1 MNVTTA
7 TLLHELVTAQ
17 AARTPD
23 APAVRQ
29 WDTSLTYRGLT
40 AAAGALAHRLRE
52 LGAGPETRIGV
63 CGRRTPELLVSVLG
77 VLMSGAAYVPLD
89 PSHPRKRLETVIG
102 DAGITL
108 VVADQ
113 AGRGVLRDLPLRLV
127 APAQGELPPP
137 EPAAAAEGSA
147 AYVLYTSGSTGR
159 PKGVVVSHAS
169 AVAFVT
175 MAGAY
180 FGLDASCRSI
190 GFAALGFDVSV
201 LDIFAPLA
209 RGGCVMLTADEDRVD
224 PVRLQRF
231 LERHRVTWGTIPPA
245 LLPLLDPD
253 RLPALRDLL
262 TAGEPAGPEQVA
274 RWSRPG
280 RRRFHN
286 WYGPTETTVCVVGT
300 ELDGDWDRPLPIGH
314 PLPGCTAYI
323 LDDLL
328 RPVPPGTPGEL
339 CVGGP
344 QLARGYLH
352 RPGLTAER
360 FVPDPYGEPGA
371 RLYRTGDRVVL
382 DAEGRIG
389 FIGRLDRQVKVQGQ
403 RVEIGEIEVVLRAHP
418 EIRQAVV
425 DAGTGAGGLTELV
438 AYLTPQEAPD
448 LERVRAHCLDSVP
461 AYMVPTRVL
470 RLPALPLTP
479 AGKVDLAALRTLG
492 DQHTHPSSPEVTT
505 EESGHRHAHEETAST
520 HRTAP
525 PTARDGEPRTA
536 HRAAGDGEHRTPS
549 PVADQQTAP
558 REGERRT
565 ARRAAGD
572 GEHRT
577 PSPVA
582 DQQTA
587 SRDGER
593 RSAPRVADGEHGAGS
608 SAARDSDHL
617 GGGEVMVREVAGAWG
632 EAFGGAEPLA
642 DDDFFARGGHS
653 LLAMRLTALL
663 RTRLGRELAVE
674 DVLAGRTVAGIA
686 RRAAAAP
693 PLREEPPGDGPA
705 ALSAVQRRMWFV
717 ERLAPGTPAHNIA
730 MAQRLTGPLDVA
742 ALRRALASVAERHEV
757 LRWRVPQTGGVP
769 SVTVTPPGPV
779 PLPVEDVTDAELRER
794 LQAEARLAF
803 DLAEGPLWRA
813 RLLRLARDEH
823 VEEHVLV
830 VTVHHLV
837 FDGWSQKVLYE
848 DISRAY
854 RQEAFPPLRATY
866 GGYVD
871 WLGRRDGEADLA
883 WWSGHLDGAPTVLDL
898 PRDHPRPPVQ
908 TFDGESVTAEAGAGV
923 SAAVRELAARLGG
936 TPYAVLLAAYGQVL
950 RRLSGQPDL
959 IVGTPVADRR
969 DPALDP
975 VAGCLVQVLPVRLR
989 VDDGAPFSAHVT
1001 RCQEALS
1008 GALAHLDVRLE
1019 RLVDR
1024 LGPGRDLSRNP
1035 LVQVLFNMYDFT
1047 EPRLDLPGVA
1057 AAPLPPGLPGS
1068 LFDLTLYVG
1077 ERDGCYVLQAVYNPR
1092 LFRRSRVDALLHGYL
1107 RLLTDLTADP
1117 ARPVRESR
1125 LRPRPGRGDEG
1136 PLPDPAEVKPLT
1148 LAGAASAGGVE
1159 VAATAG
1165 AQTGVVGVGDVAG
1178 AAEVQGGEAFRD
1190 GGASAGAQGGH
1201 GVWGGA
1207 SPDVSTGLMDAS
1219 GAVRL
1224 PDGTAVLSGWDGA
1237 GVVERV
1243 LMQVAGGPERVAVSG
1258 EDGELTYAD
1267 LSRLADAAGAAVRA
1281 GETVAIL
1288 AERTRELP
1296 ALMLG
1301 VLAAGARWAVL
1312 DTALPPARLA
1322 AQARAAG
1329 ATSIIACPGIQIPPD
1344 LAWLPPAGEPRTP
1357 ANGEEGPAALAAR
1370 NLTGEEGA
1378 AGPGVLDGNGE
1389 GESVDLAARK
1399 LLGEGEAGS
1408 DVLNGSG
1415 DRVVAVT
1422 NGSGDG
1428 AEAAMNGSG
1437 DRAEV
1442 GSGQGGTACRVVAM
1456 EERGYLAFT
1465 SGTTGEPKPV
1475 RTPERPLARFL
1486 DWYPRAYGL
1495 TGDDRFALLAGLA
1508 HDPLLRDAFTPLV
1521 LGATLHV
1528 PGPDLVRD
1536 PAKLAGWLRG
1546 RRITVAHLT
1555 PQLAA
1560 LIAAAG
1566 VQLPDLR
1573 LVLFGGDRLT
1583 HADAAR
1589 FRRVAPD
1596 ARLVNAYGT
1605 TETPQAQAVHEIG
1618 DPPDHGDPVPAGH
1631 GVDGAELLVLD
1642 AAGAPA
1648 AVGELGEV
1656 VVRSRRLA
1664 ESYLDETLTRERF
1677 ARERD
1682 GETARYRT
1690 GDLGRYDP
1698 DGRVVLAG
1706 RADGQVK
1713 IRGYRVELGEV
1724 EAALLAHPGVR
1735 AAAATVAERPGG
1747 RVPLAY
1753 AVTDGPAVGQAELR
1767 RHLAASLPGYALP
1780 AELVLLPALPLTPN
1794 GKVDRARLP
1803 APPPR
1808 PAPASGQEPATGTE
1822 RLVAGVWREVLGLP
1836 SISAGAN
1843 FFEIGGHSLATAQ
1856 VQARL
1861 AASLGREVPI
1871 VDLFR
1876 FPTVRDLAAHLDGE
1890 RRPAGWDRA
1899 ARRVAARRARS
1910 SPHRPQQPRQESNE

>member
-1 MNVTTA
+1 MTVTTA

-137 EPAAAAEGSA
+137 EPAATAEGSA

-382 DAEGRIG
+382 DADGRIG

-492 DQHTHPSSPEVTT
+492 DQHTHPSGPEVTT
-505 EESGHRHAHEETAST
+505 EESGHRLAHDEETTRT
-520 HRTAP
+520 HRSAP
-525 PTARDGEPRTA
+525 PT
-536 HRAAGDGEHRTPS
+536 
-549 PVADQQTAP
+549 ADQQTAP
-558 REGERRT
+558 R
-565 ARRAAGD
+565 
-572 GEHRT
+572 
-577 PSPVA
+577 
-582 DQQTA
+582 
-587 SRDGER
+587 
-593 RSAPRVADGEHGAGS
+593 DGEHGAGS

-730 MAQRLTGPLDVA
+730 MAQRLTGPLDVS

-813 RLLRLARDEH
+813 RLLRLAGD
-823 VEEHVLV
+823 EHVLV

-923 SAAVRELAARLGG
+923 SAAVRELAVRLGG

-989 VDDGAPFSAHVT
+989 VDDGAPFAAHVT

-1159 VAATAG
+1159 VAAG
-1165 AQTGVVGVGDVAG
+1165 AQAGVVGVGDVAG

-1190 GGASAGAQGGH
+1190 GGAWAGAQGGH

-1243 LMQVAGGPERVAVSG
+1243 LKQVAGGPERVAVSG
-1258 EDGELTYAD
+1258 EDGELTYAG
-1267 LSRLADAAGAAVRA
+1267 LARLADAAGAAVRA

-1357 ANGEEGPAALAAR
+1357 ANGEKGPADLAAR
-1370 NLTGEEGA
+1370 NLTGEEGT
-1378 AGPGVLDGNGE
+1378 AGP
-1389 GESVDLAARK
+1389 
-1399 LLGEGEAGS
+1399 

-1415 DRVVAVT
+1415 DRAVAAT
-1422 NGSGDG
+1422 NGSGDRTGAILRGSSDG
-1428 AEAAMNGSG
+1428 AEAGS
-1437 DRAEV
+1437 E
-1442 GSGQGGTACRVVAM
+1442 QGGTACRVVPM

-1566 VQLPDLR
+1566 VRLPDLR

-1596 ARLVNAYGT
+1596 ARLVNVYGT

-1618 DPPDHGDPVPAGH
+1618 DPPDHGDQVPAGH
-1631 GVDGAELLVLD
+1631 GADGAELLVLD

-1682 GETARYRT
+1682 GATARYRT

>member
-52 LGAGPETRIGV
+52 LGAGPETRVGV

-382 DAEGRIG
+382 DADGRIG

-448 LERVRAHCLDSVP
+448 LEGVRAHCLDSVP

-492 DQHTHPSSPEVTT
+492 DQHAHPSGPEVTT
-505 EESGHRHAHEETAST
+505 EESGHRLAHEETTST

-525 PTARDGEPRTA
+525 PTADQQTTPRDGE
-536 HRAAGDGEHRTPS
+536 
-549 PVADQQTAP
+549 Q
-558 REGERRT
+558 
-565 ARRAAGD
+565 
-572 GEHRT
+572 
-577 PSPVA
+577 
-582 DQQTA
+582 
-587 SRDGER
+587 
-593 RSAPRVADGEHGAGS
+593 GAGS
-608 SAARDSDHL
+608 SAARESDHL
-617 GGGEVMVREVAGAWG
+617 GGGEVMVREVAAAWG

-757 LRWRVPQTGGVP
+757 LRWRVPQAGGVP

-923 SAAVRELAARLGG
+923 SAAVRELAVRLGG

-989 VDDGAPFSAHVT
+989 VDDGAPFAAHVA

-1125 LRPRPGRGDEG
+1125 LRPRPRRGDDG

-1165 AQTGVVGVGDVAG
+1165 AQAGVVGVGDVAG
-1178 AAEVQGGEAFRD
+1178 AAEVQGGEVFRD
-1190 GGASAGAQGGH
+1190 GGASVGR

-1357 ANGEEGPAALAAR
+1357 ANGDEGPADLAAR

-1378 AGPGVLDGNGE
+1378 AGPGVLGGSGD

-1399 LLGEGEAGS
+1399 LLGEGETAGPG
-1408 DVLNGSG
+1408 VLNGSG
-1415 DRVVAVT
+1415 DRAVAAT
-1422 NGSGDG
+1422 NGSGDRTGVLLGGSGDG
-1428 AEAAMNGSG
+1428 AEAVTNGSG

-1442 GSGQGGTACRVVAM
+1442 GSEQGGTACRVVPM

-1566 VQLPDLR
+1566 VRLPDLR

-1583 HADAAR
+1583 YADAAR